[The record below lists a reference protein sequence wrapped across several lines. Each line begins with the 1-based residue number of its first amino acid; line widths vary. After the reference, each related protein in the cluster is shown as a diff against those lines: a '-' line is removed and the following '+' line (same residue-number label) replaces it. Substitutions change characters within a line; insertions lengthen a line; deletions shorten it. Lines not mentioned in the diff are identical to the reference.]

1 MEEKKLLSF
10 EDAYIRAAD
19 DSHNYLETF
28 QNYNWNQDGIDPDDP
43 FIRAILAFDHFMSK
57 EDISF
62 GAGVD
67 QRIKVLLR
75 AHMEWKMKKVDKE
88 IF

>member
-1 MEEKKLLSF
+1 MEEKQRLSY
-10 EDAYIRAAD
+10 EDAYIRAVN
-19 DSHNYLETF
+19 DSHDYLETF
-28 QNYNWNQDGIDPDDP
+28 QENNLNQDGIDPDNP
-43 FIRAILAFDHFMSK
+43 FIRVLLAFDHFMSR